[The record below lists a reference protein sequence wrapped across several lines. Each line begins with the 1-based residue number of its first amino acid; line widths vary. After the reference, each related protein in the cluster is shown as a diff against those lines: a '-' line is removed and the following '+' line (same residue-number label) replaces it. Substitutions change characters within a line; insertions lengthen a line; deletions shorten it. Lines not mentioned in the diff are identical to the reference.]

1 MTRVKDKD
9 PNPDNF
15 IAHIEARADT
25 GARRVIDH
33 GYNTDLARWA
43 EGQAAA
49 LRAAA
54 GTSSNQSID
63 WENLAEEIEALG
75 KSQERDLGS
84 RITTILVHLIKL
96 EASPATQPR
105 AGWRE
110 TIQEQRD
117 EITDLLADTP
127 SLVNKVPTLIT
138 ERLPRGRTRAKLAL
152 AEYDDEPRVDID
164 SLVYS
169 EDQVRGPWFP
179 DA

>member
-25 GARRVIDH
+25 GGRRVIDH

-43 EGQAAA
+43 ENQAAA

-54 GTSSNQSID
+54 GTSSDQSID
-63 WENLAEEIEALG
+63 WENIAEEIEALG
-75 KSQERDLGS
+75 KSQARDLGN

-96 EASPATQPR
+96 EASPAPRPR
-105 AGWRE
+105 AAWRE

-117 EITDLLADTP
+117 EITDLLGDTP
-127 SLVNKVPTLIT
+127 SLANRIPTLIT
-138 ERLPRGRTRAKLAL
+138 ERLSRARVRARLAL
-152 AEYDDEPRVDID
+152 AEYDEQPRVDIY